1 MIDKT
6 LAHMIDE
13 SLRRSAKLSGI
24 PRCNLL
30 EIQGNQAHLVGWTC
44 LVPSPPISGNLF
56 VNPSPSAV
64 APSRKSATADL
75 FNQSA
80 LSELAQRLVE
90 AAKRAGADAAD
101 AVAVRGVSQGVEVRD
116 GRVEESER
124 SEGDDV
130 GLRVLVGRR
139 QAVVSTNDISGDGVA
154 TLAERAVAMARVAPD
169 DKYVGLADPALLA
182 RDFPD
187 LDLLDRT
194 VPSTAELERRAQE
207 AEAAA
212 LAVQG
217 VTKSGGA
224 SASTGIGGMVLVTST
239 GFHGSYL
246 RSSQGISVTAISGEG
261 TGMERDY
268 DFSSAP
274 HGADLASAASV
285 GRKAGERAVARTNPR
300 KVETC
305 KVPVV
310 FDPRV
315 SGSIVAHL
323 VGAVNR
329 ASIARKTSFLK
340 DRLGEQLFAKN
351 IRIID
356 DPLRVRGLRSQ
367 TFDAEGVKVK
377 KLAII
382 DEGGLTSWLLDSAT
396 ARELGL
402 VTTGHAQRS
411 VSSSASPGAYNLH
424 LEAGEPTPAE
434 LISGI
439 SQGFYVTELIG
450 SGVNCVTGDFS
461 RGASRFLIEDGKI
474 TYPLSEGT
482 ISVHPLPMF
491 QSLVPANDLEFRY
504 GVNAPTVRI
513 EGLTLGGR

>member
-1 MIDKT
+1 M
-6 LAHMIDE
+6 
-13 SLRRSAKLSGI
+13 
-24 PRCNLL
+24 L
-30 EIQGNQAHLVGWTC
+30 EVHVDRAHLIGLSDLYRTDPVC
-44 LVPSPPISGNLF
+44 LRSLFNPYSILGISF
-56 VNPSPSAV
+56 VISSPSA
-64 APSRKSATADL
+64 ALPRSADAAVADL
-75 FNQSA
+75 FDQSA
-80 LSELAQRLVE
+80 LSTLAQQLVE

-130 GLRVLVGRR
+130 GLRVLVGQR
-139 QAVVSTNDISGDGVA
+139 QAVVSTNDVSGDGVA
-154 TLAERAVAMARVAPD
+154 RLAERAVAMARVAPED
-169 DKYVGLADPALLA
+169 RYAGLADPALLA

-187 LDLLDRT
+187 LDLLDPK
-194 VPSTAELERRAQE
+194 VPSTSELERRACE

-212 LAVQG
+212 LAVKG

-246 RSSQGISVTAISGEG
+246 RSSQSISTTAISGDG

-268 DFSSAP
+268 DYTAAP
-274 HGADLASAASV
+274 HASDLESPQTV
-285 GRKAGERAVARTNPR
+285 GRKAGERTVARANPR

-305 KVPVV
+305 KVPVL

-315 SGSIVAHL
+315 AGSIVGHL
-323 VGAVNR
+323 VGAVNG

-340 DRLGEQLFAKN
+340 DRLGEQLFARN

-367 TFDAEGVKVK
+367 TFDAEGVQVK

-382 DEGGLTSWLLDSAT
+382 DEGVLTSWLLDSGT

-402 VTTGHAQRS
+402 ATTGHAQRG
-411 VSSSASPGAYNLH
+411 VSSSPSPGPYNLH
-424 LEAGEPTPAE
+424 LEAGEVTPAE
-434 LISGI
+434 LMSDIK
-439 SQGFYVTELIG
+439 QGFYVTDLIG
-450 SGVNCVTGDFS
+450 SGVNGVTGDYS
-461 RGASRFLIEDGKI
+461 RGASGFWIENGKI
-474 TYPLSEGT
+474 TYPVSEVT
-482 ISVHPLPMF
+482 IAGHLLDIF
-491 QSLVPANDLEFRY
+491 KSLVPANDLEFRY
-504 GVNAPTVRI
+504 GVNAPTLRI